1 MQKWAELTKQFNE
14 TRDKQ
19 KERELLKQ
27 LFGGDEFWVIAKIIK
42 YPVIIKAKETNKTG
56 ITILPVFILNDQD
69 RTACTYK
76 LDNDVLTPGD
86 LSIFKPLSSIE
97 EMLIRNFNTS
107 SYFKLKVS
115 LLDTN
120 HVNPTKT
127 RENRLSFVIDE
138 TMHCVGDYI
147 ELKSFLNQKYKLQ
160 GDNIIYKMLDKQGN
174 IEDRAFI
181 VALSDCLR
189 EKVENQ
195 AKVYRER
202 QEREIKQDFE
212 KQKIAFKNSL
222 DVYRE
227 EIDSKKMELDNELTS
242 YQESTKAS
250 IERIKRNKMDYLKE
264 IADFYTQKRNLK
276 TEIEGLEKLCEQLE
290 KKKRIYENFF
300 VNAVSETTV
309 SEKEDEKSFEEFA
322 SFDEMIDYAQK
333 YLMNDKEKLSYSQ
346 NILKSFY
353 LGLQT
358 NQLILLMGKPGTGK
372 TSLARKFA
380 ELFGFEDT
388 AIIPVQSNWS
398 DKGDMLG
405 YYNPIE
411 NNYITTPFLDS
422 LLRFNAEAYKPENQ
436 DKLYLI
442 CLDEMN
448 LAHIEYYFAEFLSV
462 LQGDRTLRLY
472 SKRIKE
478 DIERRLMLSGFF
490 EDNKVLSRE
499 EIAEKMNSSNMPV
512 LERKYFLNLCEMAE
526 MVVNIPA
533 EIVIHPHIKFIGTLN
548 QDATTLDISPKVLDR
563 SYIVRINSRN
573 SENIEFD
580 NEKSYNDKILYKPIE
595 KYSEYYDYNDKE
607 KKLKEDI
614 ILSVNRIVYFSQ
626 RNQKQTF
633 DNENFIKWCK
643 VMGTGKTI
651 EFLLIAT
658 FMPKIRLYR
667 EESGYTTKTEELDK
681 IQESIEKYYKEVKES
696 TVENM
701 MIEEV
706 LKDIKTD
713 DGIDFWRS

>member
-1 MQKWAELTKQFNE
+1 MQKWEELTKQFNE

-147 ELKSFLNQKYKLQ
+147 ELKSFLNQKYELN
-160 GDNIIYKMLDKQGN
+160 GDNIIYKLLNQQGN

-181 VALSDCLR
+181 VALSDNLR
-189 EKVENQ
+189 EKVENK
-195 AKVYRER
+195 ANDYSKRLGR
-202 QEREIKQDFE
+202 KIKQVFE
-212 KQKIAFKNSL
+212 KRKKDFNDTYK
-222 DVYRE
+222 E
-227 EIDSKKMELDNELTS
+227 EIESKKKELDDELTS
-242 YQESTKAS
+242 YQQNTEAS
-250 IERIKRNKMDYLKE
+250 IERIKSNKESYLKE
-264 IADFYTQKRNLK
+264 IADLYNQKRDLK
-276 TEIEGLEKLCEQLE
+276 TKIEGLEKLCEQLE

-300 VNAVSETTV
+300 VNSAAETKI
-309 SEKEDEKSFEEFA
+309 SKKEVKHSLKEFTA
-322 SFDEMIDYAQK
+322 FNEMIDYAQK
-333 YLMNDKEKLSYSQ
+333 YLINDKEKLSYSQ
-346 NILKSFY
+346 DILKSFY

-358 NQLILLMGKPGTGK
+358 EQLILLMGKPGTGK

-398 DKGDMLG
+398 DKGDLLG

-411 NNYITTPFLDS
+411 KNYITTPFLDC
-422 LLRFNAEAYKPENQ
+422 LLKFNAEAYKPENK

-472 SKRIKE
+472 SKKIKE

-490 EDNKVLSRE
+490 EDSKVLSRE
-499 EIAEKMNSSNMPV
+499 EIAEKMNSSNMSV
-512 LERKYFLNLCEMAE
+512 LERKYFLNLCGMAE
-526 MVVNIPA
+526 MIVNIPA

-573 SENIEFD
+573 SEKIELN

-595 KYSEYYDYNDKE
+595 MYSEHYDYNDNE

-614 ILSVNRIVYFSQ
+614 ISSVNEIVYYSQ

-651 EFLLIAT
+651 EFLLTAT
-658 FMPKIRLYR
+658 FMPKIRLYC
-667 EESGYTTKTEELDK
+667 EETAFDTKKNELDNISKEIKEYHKKLENSELDK
-681 IQESIEKYYKEVKES
+681 
-696 TVENM
+696 T

-706 LKDIKTD
+706 LEEIMSK